1 MFRLFWSLIL
11 IIYLSCV
18 SAQGSET
25 TVNLK
30 ENTVIY
36 HGKLSPSANQKLL
49 SILKNGKSKVE
60 WLSITSEGGEI
71 NHGMD
76 LGDIVHDYDLKLEVN
91 EYCLSSCANYVFSAA
106 NHHRISNHA
115 VIGFHGGTTGMEK
128 EIISFI
134 DAMPEEERES
144 TKQNLEKYMKSAVI
158 RERKFFEKISV
169 DQEITTL
176 GQSSEYKKFA
186 EKEDFVGWY
195 YSLEGLAT
203 LGVSNIDVV
212 NPPWSYQHLS
222 EKAKFFK
229 VRVGGI

>member
-1 MFRLFWSLIL
+1 MFKLLWSFIL
-11 IIYLSCV
+11 IISLSFV
-18 SAQGSET
+18 PALGGET

-49 SILKNGKSKVE
+49 SILENSENKVA

-128 EIISFI
+128 EISSFI
-134 DAMPEEERES
+134 DALPEEEREL
-144 TKQNLEKYMKSAVI
+144 TKQSLEKYMKSAVI
-158 RERKFFEKISV
+158 RERNFFEKIGV
-169 DQEITTL
+169 DQRITTL
-176 GQSSEYKKFA
+176 GQSSEYKEFA
-186 EKEDFVGWY
+186 EKEDFIGWY

-222 EKAKFFK
+222 EKTKFFK

>member
-1 MFRLFWSLIL
+1 M
-11 IIYLSCV
+11 
-18 SAQGSET
+18 
-25 TVNLK
+25 
-30 ENTVIY
+30 
-36 HGKLSPSANQKLL
+36 
-49 SILKNGKSKVE
+49 KSKVE

-106 NHHRISNHA
+106 NHHRISSHA

-128 EIISFI
+128 EITSFI

-158 RERKFFEKISV
+158 RERKFFEKIGV
-169 DQEITTL
+169 DQRITTL

-186 EKEDFVGWY
+186 EKEDFIGWY

-222 EKAKFFK
+222 EKTKFFK

>member
-1 MFRLFWSLIL
+1 MFKLLWSFIL
-11 IIYLSCV
+11 IVSLSFV
-18 SAQGSET
+18 PAQGGET
-25 TVNLK
+25 TVDLN

-49 SILKNGKSKVE
+49 SILKSGKSKVE

-128 EIISFI
+128 EITSFI
-134 DAMPEEERES
+134 DALPEEEREL

-158 RERKFFEKISV
+158 RERNFFEKIGV
-169 DQEITTL
+169 DQRITTL
-176 GQSSEYKKFA
+176 GQSSEYKEFA
-186 EKEDFVGWY
+186 EKEDFIGWY

-203 LGVSNIDVV
+203 LGVFNIDVV

-222 EKAKFFK
+222 EKTKFFK

>member
-1 MFRLFWSLIL
+1 MFKLLWSFIL
-11 IIYLSCV
+11 IISLSCV

-60 WLSITSEGGEI
+60 WLSITSKGGEI

-128 EIISFI
+128 EITSFI
-134 DAMPEEERES
+134 DALPEEEREL
-144 TKQNLEKYMKSAVI
+144 TKQSLEKYMKSAVI
-158 RERKFFEKISV
+158 RERNFFEKIGV
-169 DQEITTL
+169 DQRITTL
-176 GQSSEYKKFA
+176 GQSSDYKEFA
-186 EKEDFVGWY
+186 EKEDFIGWY

-203 LGVSNIDVV
+203 LGVYNIDVV

-222 EKAKFFK
+222 EKTKFFK

>member
-1 MFRLFWSLIL
+1 MFKFFWSLIL
-11 IIYLSCV
+11 IISLSCA
-18 SAQGSET
+18 SAQGIET
-25 TVNLK
+25 TVDLN

-36 HGKLSPSANQKLL
+36 RGKLSPSANEKLL

-76 LGDIVHDYDLKLEVN
+76 LGNIVHDYDLKLEVN

-106 NHHRISNHA
+106 SHHRISNHA
-115 VIGFHGGTTGMEK
+115 VIGFHGGITGMEQ
-128 EIISFI
+128 EITSFI
-134 DAMPEEERES
+134 DGLPEEERES

-158 RERKFFEKISV
+158 RERNFFEKIGV
-169 DQEITTL
+169 DQQITTL
-176 GQSSEYKKFA
+176 GQSPEYKDFV
-186 EKEDFVGWY
+186 EKEGFIGWY

-203 LGVSNIDVV
+203 LGVANINVV

-222 EKAKFFK
+222 EKTKFFK
-229 VRVGGI
+229 VRVDGI

>member
-1 MFRLFWSLIL
+1 MFKLFWSFIL
-11 IIYLSCV
+11 IISLSCG

-49 SILKNGKSKVE
+49 SILGKSKVE

-106 NHHRISNHA
+106 NHHRISSHA

-128 EIISFI
+128 EITLFI
-134 DAMPEEERES
+134 DAMPEEEREL

-158 RERKFFEKISV
+158 RERKFFEKIGV
-169 DQEITTL
+169 DQRITTL
-176 GQSSEYKKFA
+176 GQSSEYKEFA
-186 EKEDFVGWY
+186 EKEDFIGWY

-222 EKAKFFK
+222 EKTKFFK

>member
-1 MFRLFWSLIL
+1 MFKLLWSFIL
-11 IIYLSCV
+11 IVSLSFV
-18 SAQGSET
+18 PAQGGET
-25 TVNLK
+25 TVDLN

-128 EIISFI
+128 EITSFI
-134 DAMPEEERES
+134 DALPEEEREL

-158 RERKFFEKISV
+158 REQNFFEKIGV
-169 DQEITTL
+169 DQYLVKNGDITL
-176 GQSSEYKKFA
+176 IINAIKKF
-186 EKEDFVGWY
+186 
-195 YSLEGLAT
+195 LLA
-203 LGVSNIDVV
+203 S
-212 NPPWSYQHLS
+212 
-222 EKAKFFK
+222 
-229 VRVGGI
+229 